1 MVRVRV
7 TMKAFGGL
15 AHGKQE
21 NKFTNREDMTMIT
34 ITTVSTTA
42 ELEICKDI
50 RFRVFVDEQKV
61 PAEEELDRHDETPEA
76 AIHILAR
83 VDGVP
88 AGTGRLIE
96 YDPQTAKLQ
105 RLAVLKQ
112 YRGQGVG
119 KRLVQV
125 LEQHAK
131 RLGYETCILDGQCHA
146 EPFYA
151 SLGYVTISDKPFYDA
166 GILHV
171 RMKKSLAEPR
181 P

>member
-1 MVRVRV
+1 
-7 TMKAFGGL
+7 
-15 AHGKQE
+15 
-21 NKFTNREDMTMIT
+21 MIE
-34 ITTVSTTA
+34 ITTVSSIT

-61 PAEEELDRHDETPEA
+61 PAEEELDRYDESPEA

-83 VDGVP
+83 VDGEP

-105 RLAVLKQ
+105 RLAVLKKF
-112 YRGQGVG
+112 RGQGVG
-119 KRLVQV
+119 KSLVQE
-125 LEQHAK
+125 LERHAL
-131 RLGYETCILDGQCHA
+131 RLGYEYGILDGQCHA

-171 RMKKSLAEPR
+171 RMKKNLRESR